1 MLKLVISRRK
11 IMSYFIF
18 PLRQRTTSYKN
29 PPARFGDPRSGNTR
43 THAGCDLYAPEGTEI
58 LAMADGTVIEGPRLF
73 YENVYE
79 LRVKHDNGMIVRYG
93 EIKQSVPRGIQV
105 GARVSQGQVIAYVGK
120 ITRLNL
126 SMLHLEIYKGNGSGN
141 LTQPNNNYPYC
152 PAPRYGSY
160 SRRSD
165 LLDPTDILDHAN
177 GIIPPIIEGDLGTVN
192 AQVTTGLN
200 VRSQPQ
206 LSAPV
211 QFTLRFGETCI
222 VLEKVTGDSYSH
234 NQNQWYKIYKDGKT
248 GFAAAVYIDVTE
260 KPEEPSNLAKGRVN
274 SHVQTVLNVRSQAS
288 TTASILFELSPGA
301 TCIILQ
307 DVTGS
312 PYPPNNQ
319 TQWYQVQH
327 GGQTGYAAAYYIDKL
342 DENNPPQVLEIQSAE
357 GRVNHRVSS
366 TLNVRSQ
373 PNTNASVLFTL
384 STGTTFKV
392 LEEVSGSEYDFG
404 RTDWLKIDYNNQQ
417 GYVAAYYVDIN
428 LDPPPASRWDK
439 ALMQA
444 PTTGASAVTASQD
457 GLPAGVQSSHKMAQT
472 DLQRVKAMAD
482 RFCTAAA
489 KFGVPAALL
498 AAVAS
503 RESRGGNILN
513 AQGWG
518 DCHDGQCYGFGIM
531 QVDKRSHTVEGI
543 PDGPKSLAHIE
554 QATGIFANCLQQV
567 RQKHPNWEDRY
578 VIKGA
583 AVAYNSGLSNVQ
595 TKEGMDIGTTGN
607 DYGADVMA
615 RAQYYA
621 NHADLSVF
629 RISL

>member
-1 MLKLVISRRK
+1 
-11 IMSYFIF
+11 MSYFIF
-18 PLRQRTTSYKN
+18 PLRQRPSLSYKDGG
-29 PPARFGDPRSGNTR
+29 RQFGADRPGGRK
-43 THAGCDLYAPEGTEI
+43 HAGCDLIAPKGTEI
-58 LAMADGTVIEGPRLF
+58 LAMADGKVIVGPYAF
-73 YENVYE
+73 FSGTNAIE
-79 LRVKHDNGMIVRYG
+79 VKHDNGMVVRYC
-93 EIKQSVPRGIQV
+93 EIGQMLPRGIQV
-105 GARVSQGQVIAYVGK
+105 GARVSKGQVIAYVG
-120 ITRLNL
+120 RLHSGS
-126 SMLHLEIYKGNGSGN
+126 SMLHLEMYQGTQNGA
-141 LTQPNNNYPYC
+141 LTQAGNRPYQ
-152 PAPRYGSY
+152 
-160 SRRSD
+160 RRSD
-165 LLDPTDILDHAN
+165 LLDPTDILDHAPLV
-177 GIIPPIIEGDLGTVN
+177 GQTPPPDGDIGTVN
-192 AQVTTGLN
+192 AQVTTSLN
-200 VRSQPQ
+200 VRNDAK

-222 VLEKVTGDSYSH
+222 VLEKVTGDTYSH
-234 NQNQWYKIYKDGKT
+234 NQNQWYKIYKDGKI

-260 KPEEPSNLAKGRVN
+260 QPEEPSNLAKGRVN
-274 SHVQTVLNVRSQAS
+274 NHVQTVLNVRSQAS
-288 TTASILFELSPGA
+288 TTAPILFELSPGA
-301 TCIILQ
+301 TCTILQ
-307 DVTGS
+307 SVTGS
-312 PYPPNNQ
+312 SYPPNNQ
-319 TQWYQVQH
+319 TQWYQIQQ

-342 DENNPPQVLEIQSAE
+342 DENNPPQVLEIESAE

-373 PNTNASVLFTL
+373 PNTNSNILFTL
-384 STGTTFKV
+384 STGITFKV
-392 LEEVSGSEYDFG
+392 LEEVPGSEYDFG

-428 LDPPPASRWDK
+428 LDPPPASRWDQ

-444 PTTGASAVTASQD
+444 PTTGSSAATASQD

-482 RFCTAAA
+482 CFCAAAA

-503 RESRGGNILN
+503 RESRCGNVLHN
-513 AQGWG
+513 DGWG
-518 DCHDGQCYGFGIM
+518 DGGNAFGIM
-531 QVDKRSHTVEGI
+531 QVDKRSHAVEGI
-543 PDGPKSLAHIE
+543 PDGPKSLAHVE

-567 RQKHPNWEDRY
+567 QQKHPNWEDRY

-583 AVAYNSGLSNVQ
+583 AVAYNSGLRNVQ

-607 DYGADVMA
+607 DYGSDVMA

>member
-1 MLKLVISRRK
+1 
-11 IMSYFIF
+11 MSYFIF
-18 PLRQRTTSYKN
+18 PLRQKPSLSYKDGG
-29 PPARFGDPRSGNTR
+29 RQFGADRPGGRK
-43 THAGCDLYAPEGTEI
+43 HAGCDLIAPKGTEI
-58 LAMADGTVIEGPRLF
+58 LAMADGKVIVGPYAF
-73 YENVYE
+73 FSGTNAIE
-79 LRVKHDNGMIVRYG
+79 VKHDNGMVIRYC
-93 EIKQSVPRGIQV
+93 EIGQMLPRGIQV
-105 GARVSQGQVIAYVGK
+105 GARVSKGQVIAYVG
-120 ITRLNL
+120 RLHSGS
-126 SMLHLEIYKGNGSGN
+126 SMLHLEMYQGTQNGA
-141 LTQPNNNYPYC
+141 LTQAGNRPYQ
-152 PAPRYGSY
+152 
-160 SRRSD
+160 RRSD
-165 LLDPTDILDHAN
+165 LLDPTDILDHAPLV
-177 GIIPPIIEGDLGTVN
+177 GQTPPPDGDIGTVN
-192 AQVTTGLN
+192 AQVTTTLN
-200 VRSQPQ
+200 VRNDAK

-222 VLEKVTGDSYSH
+222 VLEKVTGDTYSRD
-234 NQNQWYKIYKDGKT
+234 QNQWYKIYKDGKI
-248 GFAAAVYIDVTE
+248 GFAAAVYIDFTE
-260 KPEEPSNLAKGRVN
+260 QPEEPSNLAKGRVN
-274 SHVQTVLNVRSQAS
+274 NHVQTVLNVRSQAA
-288 TTASILFELSPGA
+288 TTAPILFELSPGA
-301 TCIILQ
+301 TCTILQ
-307 DVTGS
+307 GVTGS

-319 TQWYQVQH
+319 TQWYQIQQ
-327 GGQTGYAAAYYIDKL
+327 GGQTGYAAAYYIDKF
-342 DENNPPQVLEIQSAE
+342 DENNPPQVLEIESAE

-373 PNTNASVLFTL
+373 PNTNSNILFTL

-417 GYVAAYYVDIN
+417 GYVAAHYVDIN
-428 LDPPPASRWDK
+428 LDPPPASRWDQ

-457 GLPAGVQSSHKMAQT
+457 GLSAGVQSSHKMAQT

-482 RFCTAAA
+482 CFCTAAA

-518 DCHDGQCYGFGIM
+518 DCHGGQCYGFGIM

-543 PDGPKSLAHIE
+543 PDGPKSLAHVE

-567 RQKHPNWEDRY
+567 QQKHPNWEDRY

-583 AVAYNSGLSNVQ
+583 AVAYNSGIRNVQ

-607 DYGADVMA
+607 DYGSDVMA

>member
-1 MLKLVISRRK
+1 
-11 IMSYFIF
+11 MSYFIF

-29 PPARFGDPRSGNTR
+29 SPGRFGNPRSGNTR

-58 LAMADGTVIEGPRLF
+58 LAMADGTVIEGPRPF

-79 LRVKHDNGMIVRYG
+79 LRVKHDNGMVVRYG
-93 EIKQSVPRGIQV
+93 EIKQNVPRGIRV
-105 GARVSQGQVIAYVGK
+105 GARVSKGQVIAYVGK
-120 ITRLNL
+120 IIRLNL
-126 SMLHLEIYKGNGSGN
+126 SMLHLEMYKGDRSGQ
-141 LTQPNNNYPYC
+141 LTQAANRTYHYC
-152 PAPRYGSY
+152 PQGNYQ
-160 SRRSD
+160 RRSD
-165 LLDPTDILDHAN
+165 LLDPTDILDHAPMVDEEPSPDGN
-177 GIIPPIIEGDLGTVN
+177 IGTVN
-192 AQVTTGLN
+192 AQVTTNLN

-222 VLEKVTGDSYSH
+222 VLEKVTGDTYSH
-234 NQNQWYKIYKDGKT
+234 DQNQWCKIYKDGKT

-260 KPEEPSNLAKGRVN
+260 QPEEPSNLAKGRVN
-274 SHVQTVLNVRSQAS
+274 NHVQTVLNVRSQAA
-288 TTASILFELSPGA
+288 TTAPILFELSPGA
-301 TCIILQ
+301 TCTILQ
-307 DVTGS
+307 GVTGS

-319 TQWYQVQH
+319 TQWYQIQQ
-327 GGQTGYAAAYYIDKL
+327 GGQTGYAAAYYIDKF
-342 DENNPPQVLEIQSAE
+342 DENNPPQVLEIESAE

-373 PNTNASVLFTL
+373 PNTNSNILFTL

-417 GYVAAYYVDIN
+417 GYVAAHYVDIN
-428 LDPPPASRWDK
+428 LDPPPASRWDQ

-444 PTTGASAVTASQD
+444 PTTGASAATASQD
-457 GLPAGVQSSHKMAQT
+457 GLSAGVQSSHKMAQT

-482 RFCTAAA
+482 CFCTAAA

-518 DCHDGQCYGFGIM
+518 DCHGGQCYGFGIM

-543 PDGPKSLAHIE
+543 PDGPKSLAHVE

-567 RQKHPNWEDRY
+567 QQKHPNWEDRY

-583 AVAYNSGLSNVQ
+583 AVAYNSGLRNVQ

-607 DYGADVMA
+607 DYGSDVMA